1 MANSSTH
8 LTRLRFVYLFLFIA
22 PPACFPCF
30 HPLFP
35 FLLFSFSFSFLF
47 LSSPFSPFFSF
58 FLLNLL
64 HLNLIIHSPFYLIP
78 HLSQAVSSQK
88 ELESV
93 RKSCEVL
100 REEND
105 VLSSNLLIS
114 NTTLRQLQE
123 EKDELEEVISKKATE
138 CNTASSNLSDQI
150 QENTRLNELLQSG
163 STVSSSK
170 MEALTTELEGYK
182 VTIQEH
188 KNELNTARVDAINM
202 QEKLSNMHIQVT
214 DLERDKAAI
223 LMKLED
229 TVGILEEST
238 TVTIEKATSRLQDS
252 DRKLKLADEKYLI
265 IEKNLFKVQVS
276 RCALLHLVHFSH
288 MLTFISSSFSSSS
301 LLFSIFSLSFLLCPF
316 PHLRS
321 LHSSVPS
328 LTYTTH
334 TGAPHCF

>member
-1 MANSSTH
+1 MLLSFTFISTFFF
-8 LTRLRFVYLFLFIA
+8 LQFLFS
-22 PPACFPCF
+22 
-30 HPLFP
+30 
-35 FLLFSFSFSFLF
+35 LFSFLPFFLIFSFL
-47 LSSPFSPFFSF
+47 LSPQLSCSSSILLCSF
-58 FLLNLL
+58 FLIHLL
-64 HLNLIIHSPFYLIP
+64 
-78 HLSQAVSSQK
+78 QAVSSQK

-105 VLSSNLLIS
+105 VFSSNLLIS

-150 QENTRLNELLQSG
+150 QENTLLNELLQSG

-170 MEALTTELEGYK
+170 MEALTAELEEYK

-188 KNELNTARVDAINM
+188 RDELNTARVDAINM
-202 QEKLSNMHIQVT
+202 QEKLCNMHIQVT

-238 TVTIEKATSRLQDS
+238 TVTIEKATSRLQNS
-252 DRKLKLADEKYLI
+252 DRKLKLADEKYLSL
-265 IEKNLFKVQVS
+265 EKTLFNVQVS
-276 RCALLHLVHFSH
+276 RCAILHLIHFYH
-288 MLTFISSSFSSSS
+288 LLTFISSFSSSIIILPAS
-301 LLFSIFSLSFLLCPF
+301 TLPLVTLHIASNSFL
-316 PHLRS
+316 
-321 LHSSVPS
+321 SSS
-328 LTYTTH
+328 SSFTNTAH
-334 TGAPHCF
+334 TGAPHSL